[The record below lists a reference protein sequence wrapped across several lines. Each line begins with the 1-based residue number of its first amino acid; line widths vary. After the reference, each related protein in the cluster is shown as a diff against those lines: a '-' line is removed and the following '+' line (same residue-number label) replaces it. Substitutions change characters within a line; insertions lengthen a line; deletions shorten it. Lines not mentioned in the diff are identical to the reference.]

1 MKKILLSVLITLC
14 SLISYSQNVFQ
25 KAYDASIG
33 TREDVNSPVEWYV
46 KNKEVDIVICYEDD
60 KVKIFADETK
70 TYRSIKVVKDNEDY
84 TNWLMVDDNGL
95 KCFLSVGVHKETKL
109 SYLKIEY
116 VDTVILYFTKPN

>member
-84 TNWLMVDDNGL
+84 TNWLMVDDKGL

>member
-25 KAYDASIG
+25 RAYDASIG

-46 KNKEVDIVICYEDD
+46 KNKEVNIVICYEDD

-70 TYRSIKVVKDNEDY
+70 TYRSIKLIEDNEEY
-84 TNWLMVDDNGL
+84 TNWLMVDDKGL
-95 KCFLSVGVHKETKL
+95 KCYLSVGVHKETKL

>member
-1 MKKILLSVLITLC
+1 MKKILLSVLIILC

-46 KNKEVDIVICYEDD
+46 KNKEVNIVICYEDD

-70 TYRSIKVVKDNEDY
+70 TYRSIKLIEDNEEY
-84 TNWLMVDDNGL
+84 TNWLMVDDKGL
-95 KCFLSVGVHKETKL
+95 KCYLSVGVHKETKL

>member
-46 KNKEVDIVICYEDD
+46 KNKEVNIVICYEDD

-70 TYRSIKVVKDNEDY
+70 TYRSIKLIEDNEEY
-84 TNWLMVDDNGL
+84 TNWLMVDDKGL

>member
-33 TREDVNSPVEWYV
+33 TREDVSSPVEWYV
-46 KNKEVDIVICYEDD
+46 KNKEVDILICYEDD

-70 TYRSIKVVKDNEDY
+70 IYRSIKVVEDNEDY
-84 TNWLMVDDNGL
+84 TNWLMVDDKGL
-95 KCFLSVGVHKETKL
+95 KCYLSVGVHKETKL

>member
-46 KNKEVDIVICYEDD
+46 KNKEVNIVICYEDD

-70 TYRSIKVVKDNEDY
+70 TYRSIKLIEDNEDY
-84 TNWLMVDDNGL
+84 TNWLMVDDKGL
-95 KCFLSVGVHKETKL
+95 KCYLSVGVHKETKL

>member
-46 KNKEVDIVICYEDD
+46 KNKEVNIVICYEED

-70 TYRSIKVVKDNEDY
+70 TYRSIKLIEDNEEY
-84 TNWLMVDDNGL
+84 TNWLMVDDKGL

>member
-70 TYRSIKVVKDNEDY
+70 TYRSIKVVEDNEDY
-84 TNWLMVDDNGL
+84 TNWLMVDDKGL
-95 KCFLSVGVHKETKL
+95 KCYLYVGVHKETKL
-109 SYLKIEY
+109 SYL
-116 VDTVILYFTKPN
+116 

>member
-33 TREDVNSPVEWYV
+33 TREDASSPVEWYV
-46 KNKEVDIVICYEDD
+46 KNKEVDILICYEND

-70 TYRSIKVVKDNEDY
+70 TYRLIK
-84 TNWLMVDDNGL
+84 
-95 KCFLSVGVHKETKL
+95 
-109 SYLKIEY
+109 
-116 VDTVILYFTKPN
+116 

>member
-33 TREDVNSPVEWYV
+33 TREDVNSPVEWYI

-70 TYRSIKVVKDNEDY
+70 TYRSIKLIEDNEEY
-84 TNWLMVDDNGL
+84 TNWLMVDDKGL
-95 KCFLSVGVHKETKL
+95 KCYLSVEVHKETKL

>member
-1 MKKILLSVLITLC
+1 MKKIFLSVLITLC

-46 KNKEVDIVICYEDD
+46 KNKEVNIVICYEDD

-70 TYRSIKVVKDNEDY
+70 TYRSIKLIEDNEEY
-84 TNWLMVDDNGL
+84 TNWLMVDDKGL
-95 KCFLSVGVHKETKL
+95 KCYLSVGVHKETKL